1 MTTTSRFEET
11 VRMATGVLEGVG
23 GGGGG
28 GGTKARN
35 SKGQKHVAI
44 PALDPL
50 PPCDSSLFISE
61 IRKLVGFV

>member
-1 MTTTSRFEET
+1 
-11 VRMATGVLEGVG
+11 MATGVLEGVG